1 MRILVVED
9 ELASRKF
16 LTYIMGKYGDCLFA
30 VNGAEAVTLF
40 KKALIDED
48 PFDLICMDIM
58 MPQMNGH
65 EALKMLRKIEKNNGI
80 KPKDEVKVIMT
91 TALSDPKNVVEAYY
105 EGGATAYLPKP
116 ISLESVEEVMA
127 EMGFVPQNN

>member
-16 LTYIMGKYGDCLFA
+16 MTHVMGRYGECLFA
-30 VNGAEAVTLF
+30 TDGAEAVTMF
-40 KKALIDED
+40 KQALLDND
-48 PFDLICMDIM
+48 PFDLVCMDIM
-58 MPQMNGH
+58 MPRMDGH
-65 EALKMLRKIEKNNGI
+65 EALKMLRKVEKANGI

-105 EGGATAYLPKP
+105 QGGATSYLPKP
-116 ISLESVEEVMA
+116 ISIESVEGVMS
-127 EMGFVPQNN
+127 ELGFLQINN